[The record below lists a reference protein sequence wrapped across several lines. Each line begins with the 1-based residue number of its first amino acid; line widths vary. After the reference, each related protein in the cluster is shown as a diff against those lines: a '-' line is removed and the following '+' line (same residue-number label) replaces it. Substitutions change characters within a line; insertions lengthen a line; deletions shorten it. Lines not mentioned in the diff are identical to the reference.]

1 MPAGPHQLL
10 GHRVADAIEASLPGA
25 VIGRHVEWVE
35 VRSDRVRDV
44 LRWLHDSE
52 AFDAAQLS
60 NLTSVDRHTHF
71 EVVYHLQSLDLNHQV
86 VVKAIVEDH
95 EDPLLP
101 SAYPVYK
108 GALLQEREVYDL
120 MGIRFDGHPDL
131 RRLFLWEG
139 YPAFPLRKDFLG
151 LGQITGKAVNPGLA
165 RFPFE
170 DKETPDR
177 MLNAGNIV
185 TGEHEARAH
194 ESHGAGH

>member
-1 MPAGPHQLL
+1 MPAGPNQLL
-10 GHRVADAIEASLPGA
+10 GHRVADALDAVLPGA

-35 VRSDRVRDV
+35 VRSDRIQDV
-44 LRWLHDSE
+44 LRFLHDSE

-120 MGIRFDGHPDL
+120 MGIEFTNHPDL
-131 RRLFLWEG
+131 RRILLTDDFDG
-139 YPAFPLRKDFLG
+139 HPLRKDYPTEGKGWRNTFEFLP
-151 LGQITGKAVNPGLA
+151 K
-165 RFPFE
+165 
-170 DKETPDR
+170 
-177 MLNAGNIV
+177 
-185 TGEHEARAH
+185 GEGP
-194 ESHGAGH
+194 SVS